1 MGSPFGLRFCSYG
14 KLVLILGFL
23 GVIGTGI
30 GKTITRT
37 KEMRSESPPLHP
49 TDRSNGHKFSFA
61 EEYGDLPLRFEPNFG
76 QMPRSVK
83 FLCRGATS
91 SLFFTKTEAILM
103 MPVLDRH
110 REELKQPPAFP
121 LRRRAVVS
129 RPNKVAVLR
138 LSFLDTSPK
147 AVVSSIGK
155 LLSVSNYF
163 IENDPTKWRAGIP
176 NFEKVQYAGIYKG
189 VDLTFYGHH
198 RALEFDMVLAP
209 QVSARV

>member
-1 MGSPFGLRFCSYG
+1 MGICFVPRFCRYG
-14 KLVLILGFL
+14 KFAPILSFL
-23 GVIGTGI
+23 AVITTGI
-30 GKTITRT
+30 EARNTTT
-37 KEMRSESPPLHP
+37 KELSSDSQPSYLAGQSRSHNP
-49 TDRSNGHKFSFA
+49 SFA
-61 EEYGDLPLRFEPNFG
+61 EGYGNLPLRFEPNNG
-76 QMPRSVK
+76 QSPRSVM

-110 REELKQPPAFP
+110 KEELKQPPAFP